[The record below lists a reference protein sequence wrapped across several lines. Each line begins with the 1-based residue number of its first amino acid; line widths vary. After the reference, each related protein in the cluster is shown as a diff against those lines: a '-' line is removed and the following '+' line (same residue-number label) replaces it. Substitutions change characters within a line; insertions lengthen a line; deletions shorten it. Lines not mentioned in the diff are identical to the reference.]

1 MATRVGLLMVIT
13 VLSLLF
19 LLTMLFVYAFSRSGT
34 GMTG

>member
-1 MATRVGLLMVIT
+1 MATRLGLLMMIT

-19 LLTMLFVYAFSRSGT
+19 LLTMLFIYAFSRSGT

>member
-1 MATRVGLLMVIT
+1 MVIT

-19 LLTMLFVYAFSRSGT
+19 LLLFIYAFSRSGT